1 MKEDFLGELIDNR
14 SRASLLR
21 AFLFNES
28 EPFSAEK
35 IAKLAGLNIKKTA
48 EEIKFLEKIGI
59 IKKTKA
65 PKTAKKGSEA
75 PQYWIVNPEFKYL
88 RALSSF
94 IHAVFPIRYANIV
107 KSLKDTGKLSA
118 VIVSGCFMGDLTRPA
133 DIIIVGDN
141 MNETRLDQAVRGLE
155 PLFGREIR
163 YASFLTPEFQYRLT
177 IQDRLIR
184 DTLDYPHLVLFDRAR
199 ML

>member
-1 MKEDFLGELIDNR
+1 MKEDFFGELIGNR

-28 EPFSAEK
+28 EAFSAEK
-35 IAKLAGLNIKKTA
+35 VAKLAGVNSKKTA
-48 EEIKFLEKIGI
+48 EVIRFLEKLGVIRKAKAAKTG
-59 IKKTKA
+59 KKSSGA
-65 PKTAKKGSEA
+65 
-75 PQYWIVNPEFKYL
+75 QQHWIVNSEFKYL

-107 KSLKDTGKLSA
+107 KSLKNAGKLSA

-133 DIIIVGDN
+133 DIIIVADN
-141 MNETRLDQAVRGLE
+141 VNEVRLDQAVRGLE